1 VDARGKESQHSG
13 QVRKDSLERING
25 LVVLCIGI
33 LILWQGKGLSFG
45 SPHAPGAG
53 FFPALIGVILI
64 VLALVLIVR
73 GDKGTEG
80 GGRLSASSITRV
92 LGVFAAL
99 LAYFLLLEYL
109 GFVVVSFLLMAFF
122 FLWVARQRWYVAL
135 SSAVL
140 CIGLAYVLF
149 DVLLKSSLP
158 KGVFGF

>member
-1 VDARGKESQHSG
+1 MDARGKESQHSG

-80 GGRLSASSITRV
+80 GGRLSASSIARV

>member
-1 VDARGKESQHSG
+1 VDARGEEGQHRG
-13 QVRKDSLERING
+13 QVRKGSLERING

-33 LILWQGKGLSFG
+33 LILWQGRGLSFG

-53 FFPALIGVILI
+53 FFPTLIGVILM

-73 GDKGTEG
+73 GDKGTERG
-80 GGRLSASSITRV
+80 ERLSASSIVRV

-99 LAYFLLLEYL
+99 LAYFLFLEYL

-122 FLWVARQRWYVAL
+122 FFWVARQRWYVAL

-140 CIGLAYVLF
+140 CIGLAYILF

>member
-1 VDARGKESQHSG
+1 M
-13 QVRKDSLERING
+13 
-25 LVVLCIGI
+25 
-33 LILWQGKGLSFG
+33 
-45 SPHAPGAG
+45 
-53 FFPALIGVILI
+53 

-73 GDKGTEG
+73 GGKGTEG
-80 GGRLSASSITRV
+80 GGRLSTSSMVRV

-122 FLWVARQRWYVAL
+122 FLWVAHQRWYVAL

-140 CIGLAYVLF
+140 CIGLAYILF

>member
-1 VDARGKESQHSG
+1 MDARGKESQHSG

-73 GDKGTEG
+73 GGKGTEG
-80 GGRLSASSITRV
+80 GGRLSASSIARV